1 MNWRIKSHVE
11 AHAAAIMREQG
22 LKDATLYINQAPC
35 AGTTGCGSM
44 LSKMLPE
51 GARLRVIGPNGYDKV
66 FVGLPD

>member
-22 LKDATLYINQAPC
+22 LKNATLYINQAPC
-35 AGTTGCGSM
+35 AGATGCGSM

-51 GARLRVIGPNGYDKV
+51 GARLRVFGPNGYEQV